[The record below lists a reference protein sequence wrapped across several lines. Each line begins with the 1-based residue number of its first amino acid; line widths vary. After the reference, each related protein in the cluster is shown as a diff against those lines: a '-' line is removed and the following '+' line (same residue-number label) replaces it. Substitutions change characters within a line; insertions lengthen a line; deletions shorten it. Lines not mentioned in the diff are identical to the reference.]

1 MGICYHQHHSATAAC
16 QATYCSNTAMSVD
29 IRIDEEFWMLALC
42 FFVETED
49 ELPETHL
56 ALKRINVRH
65 RT

>member
-1 MGICYHQHHSATAAC
+1 
-16 QATYCSNTAMSVD
+16 MSVD
-29 IRIDEEFWMLALC
+29 ICIDKELGMLALC

-56 ALKRINVRH
+56 ALMRINVRH

>member
-1 MGICYHQHHSATAAC
+1 
-16 QATYCSNTAMSVD
+16 MSVD
-29 IRIDEEFWMLALC
+29 ICIDEELGMLALC

-56 ALKRINVRH
+56 ALKRTNVRH